1 MKKSLLLASFC
12 LSATVFAASKDVSES
27 AHVQQQ
33 ATTHFA
39 ATKALALNSQTKRI
53 ELLERERS
61 CTEKAANREGLLAC
75 VKHTQE
81 ATRSMHEQHLAKIR
95 AQYNVK

>member
-1 MKKSLLLASFC
+1 MKKSLLLALFC
-12 LSATVFAASKDVSES
+12 LSSTVVAAPNDINE
-27 AHVQQQ
+27 
-33 ATTHFA
+33 TTHLQSQAKSQFA
-39 ATKALALNSQTKRI
+39 VTKALAIDSQTKRI
-53 ELLERERS
+53 ELLERERA

-81 ATRSMHEQHLAKIR
+81 ATRSMHEQHLTKLR